1 MRINQH
7 TKISE
12 LISYNDLSIE
22 AIAAIAKPL
31 RKIRIPVLR
40 RILAPRVSIGEA
52 AKIGGC
58 SVADFRAALVPLGFI
73 WMSDGAEKVNDPF
86 DAAERPSWMDDA
98 AVTVVF
104 DVRPLL
110 EMGQDPLKDI
120 FQLYRSLVAGGIL
133 CISNSFVPIPLIR
146 RMEER
151 GVPSYSHEWAEGEFR
166 SYFYK
171 KDTVLSVQPAEG
183 DHISFVPKRLFEQK
197 LARLSALQLV
207 TLDVRTLPMPQP
219 MESIL
224 EALAQLKADEVVY
237 VKHRKVPLHLLEEL
251 DHFSYRIFIHE
262 QHPGDV
268 HLLIY
273 PVK

>member
-12 LISYNDLSIE
+12 LISYNVLSIE

-58 SVADFRAALVPLGFI
+58 SVADFRAALVPLGFV
-73 WMSDGAEKVNDPF
+73 WMSDEAKKTINLF
-86 DAAERPSWMDDA
+86 DAVERPSWMDEA
-98 AVTVVF
+98 AVTVIL

-110 EMGQDPLKDI
+110 EVGQDPLKDI
-120 FQLYRSLVAGGIL
+120 FQLYRSLAAGGIL
-133 CISNSFVPIPLIR
+133 CISNSFVPTPLIR
-146 RMEER
+146 RMEDR
-151 GVPSYSHEWAEGEFR
+151 QVPSYTHEWAEGEFR

-171 KDTVLSVQPAEG
+171 NDTALSVQPAE
-183 DHISFVPKRLFEQK
+183 DDYISFVPKELFEQK
-197 LARLSALQLV
+197 LTSLSPLHLV
-207 TLDVRTLPMPQP
+207 TLDVSELPMPQP
-219 MESIL
+219 MELIL
-224 EALAQLKADEVVY
+224 EALTQLKADDVAY
-237 VKHRKVPLHLLEEL
+237 IKHRKIPLHLLEEL
-251 DHFSYRIFIHE
+251 DHLSYRIFIYDR
-262 QHPGDV
+262 HPGKV

>member
-12 LISYNDLSIE
+12 LISYNVLSIE

-58 SVADFRAALVPLGFI
+58 SVADFRAALVPLGFVWI
-73 WMSDGAEKVNDPF
+73 SDEAEKTINLF
-86 DAAERPSWMDDA
+86 DAVERPSWMDEA

-110 EMGQDPLKDI
+110 EVGQDPLKDI
-120 FQLYRSLVAGGIL
+120 FQLYRSLAAGGIL
-133 CISNSFVPIPLIR
+133 CISNSFVPTPLIR
-146 RMEER
+146 RMEDR
-151 GVPSYSHEWAEGEFR
+151 KVSSYTHEWAEGEFR

-171 KDTVLSVQPAEG
+171 NDTALSVQPAE
-183 DHISFVPKRLFEQK
+183 DDYISFVPKELFEQK
-197 LARLSALQLV
+197 LTSLSPLHLV
-207 TLDVRTLPMPQP
+207 TLDVSELPMPQP
-219 MESIL
+219 MELIL
-224 EALAQLKADEVVY
+224 EALTQLKADDVAY
-237 VKHRKVPLHLLEEL
+237 IKHSKIPLHLLEEL
-251 DHFSYRIFIHE
+251 DHLSYRIFIYDR
-262 QHPGDV
+262 HPGEV